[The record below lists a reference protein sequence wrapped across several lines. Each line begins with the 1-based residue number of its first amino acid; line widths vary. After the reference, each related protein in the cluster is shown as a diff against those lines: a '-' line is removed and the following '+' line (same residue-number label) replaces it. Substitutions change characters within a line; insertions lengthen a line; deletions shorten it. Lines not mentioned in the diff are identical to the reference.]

1 MSIQAPVGLLRFPV
15 TKLCLLTDSVLPIL
29 ASVSGYK
36 YIFLAQYDPFISTY
50 HQYYRLA
57 LFQLCPLNESD
68 VILLFLI
75 WYHFRSLERLMGSR
89 KYLSV
94 LSLAYLYTT
103 GILVTLNL
111 LVNAVSPW
119 SLWNRYP
126 SGALPLVLAM
136 FHLYKRYTPQ
146 IYEWELVLARPS
158 FGKDRS
164 KEFRLSLNDHF
175 YINGLV
181 ALLVLN
187 QGLVGLGC
195 GFLGWLCGVCME
207 IGLLPGMG
215 RWRLPFVAKLM
226 HLEDTRAGG
235 VYGRSNGHGSSGNNG
250 SNYSGVYEGATSAM
264 GSTTSGLRRREG
276 NPGGLTTEPDM
287 TDLQDDFQ
295 QQDDENPGDEPERS
309 LGVQFLDT
317 FRR

>member
-1 MSIQAPVGLLRFPV
+1 
-15 TKLCLLTDSVLPIL
+15 
-29 ASVSGYK
+29 
-36 YIFLAQYDPFISTY
+36 
-50 HQYYRLA
+50 
-57 LFQLCPLNESD
+57 
-68 VILLFLI
+68 
-75 WYHFRSLERLMGSR
+75 MGSR

-103 GILVTLNL
+103 CILVALNL

-158 FGKDRS
+158 FGKNHRR
-164 KEFRLSLNDHF
+164 EFRLSLNDHF

-215 RWRLPFVAKLM
+215 RWRLPFVARLM
-226 HLEDTRAGG
+226 HLEDTRATGGG
-235 VYGRSNGHGSSGNNG
+235 VYGGSNVRGGSSGSSGNP
-250 SNYSGVYEGATSAM
+250 SGVYESAIPAM
-264 GSTTSGLRRREG
+264 EGTTPGLRRQEG
-276 NPGGLTTEPDM
+276 GPGGLTTEPDM